1 MVNDTKKRRLDW
13 TRDEIIV
20 ALDAY
25 HRYYPPTI
33 PSADSEEMRKLS
45 DIITKLHQKSQGNT
59 SNTRRSANSVHLK
72 IMNFHTFNPSYTGKG
87 LPNGSKRDRRIYREF
102 ENDRDK
108 LSETAKAIKSSVESE
123 EAYVIDCYDLEV
135 SEGKPQARV
144 HLYRERSK
152 EIISKKKEKVLNDT
166 GQLQCEG
173 CGFEFIKTYGY
184 RGDGFI
190 ECHHTKPVSEMMPG
204 DTTTLDDLCLICSNC
219 HRMIHRSKP
228 WLTMD
233 QLKEL
238 VQAQA

>member
-1 MVNDTKKRRLDW
+1 MVKNTKRNPNW
-13 TRDEIIV
+13 TIDEIIV

-25 HRYYPPTI
+25 HTYYPNI
-33 PSADSEEMRKLS
+33 PRTDSKEMRELS
-45 DIITKLHQKSQGNT
+45 DVIKKIQPKLQ
-59 SNTRRSANSVHLK
+59 TRGSDTFRSAGSVHGK
-72 IMNFHTFNPSYTGKG
+72 IMNFHKFNPSYPGKG
-87 LPNGSKRDRRIYREF
+87 LPNHSELDEQIYRIF
-102 ENDRDK
+102 ENDRNS
-108 LSETAKAIKSSVESE
+108 LSQIADAIKSSVESE

-173 CGFEFIKTYGY
+173 CGFEFVKTYSRRGY
-184 RGDGFI
+184 GFI
-190 ECHHTKPVSEMMPG
+190 ECHHTKPVSEMKAG

-219 HRMIHRSKP
+219 HRMIHRHRP

-238 VQAQA
+238 VQTHI